1 MSFPRRVHDLFRA
14 RVKVHI
20 DLVRDLAVVVR
31 VSVVVRVLHQV
42 AELRVL
48 PRARLIEISVA

>member
-1 MSFPRRVHDLFRA
+1 MSFQRRGHDLFRA

-20 DLVRDLAVVVR
+20 DLVHDLAVVVL

-48 PRARLIEISVA
+48 PRARLIEINVA